1 MGRWD
6 YFYPRYKPAKPKQV
20 ADGIKLQSDKI
31 GATWWSKKWLSALE
45 SFGWSARLQRGRKYA
60 RSGQV
65 VDFAIN
71 PGQVTARVQGTRPKP
86 YSVKIELKLISAAD
100 WEKVISVMGSQ
111 AIFAAKLLT
120 GEMPQNIEEAF
131 AAANV
136 SLLPNSAKDLK
147 TECSCPDWANPCK
160 HIAALY
166 YILADEFDRDP
177 FMIFH
182 LRGRRKEQII
192 DELRKIRSLGKPE
205 AEGRSGAF
213 VSESSKVEPLEDALD
228 KFWHIGEGFE
238 AFNVSINPATVSIA
252 ILKLLGPPA
261 FWGGKPDFFND
272 MEHIYKLIGDK
283 AIKTA
288 YSGGEGN
295 GENLGPQQS
304 P

>member
-1 MGRWD
+1 MGKWD
-6 YFYPRYKPAKPKQV
+6 YFYPRYTPTKPKQV

-31 GATWWSKKWLSALE
+31 GATWWSKKWILVLE
-45 SFGWSARLQRGRKYA
+45 SFGWSERLHRGRRYA
-60 RSGQV
+60 KSGQV
-65 VDFAIN
+65 VDYAIN
-71 PGQVTARVQGTRPKP
+71 PGCVNARVQGTRPKP
-86 YSVKIELKLISAAD
+86 YSVKIELKLISHDD

-131 AAANV
+131 AAAKV
-136 SLLPNSAKDLK
+136 SLLPDSSKDLK

-160 HIAALY
+160 HIAAVY
-166 YILADEFDRDP
+166 YVLADEFDRDP

-192 DELRKIRSLGKPE
+192 EELRKMRSLGKVE
-205 AEGRSGAF
+205 AEEEERYLRSAQYKSDALAEDS
-213 VSESSKVEPLEDALD
+213 SEVEPLESSLD
-228 KFWHIGEGFE
+228 KFWDIGEGFE
-238 AFNVSINPATVSIA
+238 SFSVSINPAKVSIA

-272 MEHIYKLIGDK
+272 MEHIYKIISDK

-288 YSGGEGN
+288 YSGGEGT
-295 GENLGPQQS
+295 
-304 P
+304 